1 MLWRRSSGRS
11 REEGALPSPA
21 GCPTL
26 SEVIPDVFKP
36 GDGAFPPALTGRE
49 REQAVLTR
57 SLADLSAGEAPPHD
71 IVLTG
76 PRGNG
81 KTVLLHWFERACRDA
96 GGVDV
101 ERISPSEVRT
111 RQPWVDRSSMDHV
124 LAHASPSPR
133 SGASATPG
141 VHDR

>member
-1 MLWRRSSGRS
+1 MPSG
-11 REEGALPSPA
+11 AA
-21 GCPTL
+21 WPTL
-26 SEVIPDVFKP
+26 SEVVSDVFKP
-36 GDGAFPPALTGRE
+36 GNGAFPPALTGRE

-57 SLADLSAGEAPPHD
+57 TLASLSGGQAPPHD

-101 ERISPSEVRT
+101 ERIAPSEVRT
-111 RQPWVDRSSMDHV
+111 GEALVGRLLPPTGIRKLLPARLSVGVTGVGR
-124 LAHASPSPR
+124 AET
-133 SGASATPG
+133 ATATCS
-141 VHDR
+141 